1 MASFRH
7 GISPVS
13 TPRPKYVQSRAAG
26 DGKASRPGSS
36 WLPARGSLCARTC
49 PGEQRERGAPG
60 WTVVAFPE
68 DCWWS
73 EGSCKD
79 YRVGTSLVVQ
89 WLRICLAKQGMQ
101 VRSLVSELGSHKLR
115 SNAACV
121 PQLESLCT
129 TTKDPAR
136 HNKDTLQ
143 LKPNA
148 SKEIRTPVLE

>member
-1 MASFRH
+1 MASFGH

-13 TPRPKYVQSRAAG
+13 TPRPDYVQSCAAG
-26 DGKASRPGSS
+26 GGKASRPGSS

-73 EGSCKD
+73 EVSCKD

-89 WLRICLAKQGMQ
+89 WLRMCLAKQGMQ
-101 VRSLVSELGSHKLR
+101 VRTLVAELGSHMLR
-115 SNAACV
+115 SC
-121 PQLESLCT
+121 SLCAT
-129 TTKDPAR
+129 TRESAH
-136 HNKDTLQ
+136 HNKRSRMTQ
-143 LKPNA
+143 QRYAAAKTQRNQINA
-148 SKEIRTPVLE
+148 